1 MERFRKTCF
10 VFVPTFKNVLIP
22 EQELFLHVIPG
33 PGSQFPEQTVLIQVL
48 GGVVQQHLDHF
59 RRVTC
64 RSSFR
69 L

>member
-48 GGVVQQHLDHF
+48 GGAV
-59 RRVTC
+59 
-64 RSSFR
+64 
-69 L
+69 